1 MSMPPRLRVVALPSS
16 ASLPFRQRPVVLM
29 SMPVRPA
36 ASPPCSAHVG
46 DLQVQVGARVGDGAG
61 EGRVAVQL
69 PAHAQVGGRQGSQR
83 QRHPRQGRGAFES
96 VADEAGIQGDAA
108 VAAGEKQVA
117 HLVAV
122 RADGRGGGIDQ
133 PERLPAIGAVQLVES
148 QLLER
153 PFLGEASRKRHP
165 RRLGR

>member
-1 MSMPPRLRVVALPSS
+1 MPSRLRVVALPSS
-16 ASLPFRQRPVVLM
+16 ASLPFRQRPGGVDVDAGEAGGL
-29 SMPVRPA
+29 
-36 ASPPCSAHVG
+36 SPLQAHVG

-69 PAHAQVGGRQGSQR
+69 PVHAQVGGGQGSQR
-83 QRHPRQGRGAFES
+83 QRHPRQRRGAFES
-96 VADEAGIQGDAA
+96 VADKAGVQGDAA
-108 VAAGEKQVA
+108 LPAGEKQVA

-148 QLLER
+148 ELLER